1 MIFSVIITSEM
12 TGMYFIYEYKNTTI
26 DNVSNP
32 SEKLNSILVNRI
44 DSYATERL
52 VDIMNFINEVHSSH
66 LTCNY
71 DCKNH

>member
-1 MIFSVIITSEM
+1 MIFAVIITSEM

-44 DSYATERL
+44 DSYATE
-52 VDIMNFINEVHSSH
+52 
-66 LTCNY
+66 
-71 DCKNH
+71 